1 MIRTKIFATPGEL
14 KIRHVG
20 LLELSE
26 FYRWFKRWFEFKG
39 YWDNSNEVLYS
50 ETITS
55 IGKKID
61 IKWSCKKARTKYFI
75 YHIDVV
81 FLLIGIN
88 KVEVQQEDRK
98 IKIEKG
104 DFEIRINGYMEKKV
118 SGGVLWK
125 VYERIMLKKNIDMYI
140 NDLSDTILS
149 LQDEIKSIFDQYVQ

>member
-104 DFEIRINGYMEKKV
+104 DFEIRINGYM
-118 SGGVLWK
+118 
-125 VYERIMLKKNIDMYI
+125 
-140 NDLSDTILS
+140 
-149 LQDEIKSIFDQYVQ
+149 Q